1 MPRRWTLVLRDH
13 ADAARPVR
21 AVDCHGLL
29 NSWWPQP
36 DAEHGAAKKWAMNG
50 WPQPIADRLWVW
62 SLTWLDDAVP
72 PLTDPADLVGRVQ
85 RVGDHLFEPLSV
97 TSVHA
102 RGYADIL
109 GMPVRTPMS
118 AELHTVSPVV
128 SLVRGAD
135 GEDGFQAWPG
145 PRLLFGA
152 VHRSPTG
159 GLGGS
164 GAVGAV
170 ARFAPREVAEPWLRR
185 IDEVTTRLRRGSD
198 SAAPIRAAEH
208 PGPAGRTVPGWEGGL
223 RLSLPHG
230 SDVRHMADFGALLE
244 LVELTGVGKYTAQG
258 FGALRV
264 DTLHT
269 SHDVAAGR
277 RRPPTRDRR
286 RPRPPRPVYAEHQEQ
301 EFDGLLFD

>member
-36 DAEHGAAKKWAMNG
+36 GPEHGAAKKWAMNG

-62 SLTWLDDAVP
+62 SLTWLDDESP
-72 PLTDPADLVGRVQ
+72 PGTDPADLIGRVQ

-97 TSVHA
+97 TAVHV
-102 RGYADIL
+102 RGYAAIL
-109 GMPVRTPMS
+109 AHPQRAPVS
-118 AELHTVSPVV
+118 ATLHTLSPVV
-128 SLVRGAD
+128 SLARNYD
-135 GEDGFQAWPG
+135 GEDSFQAWPG
-145 PRLLFGA
+145 PRLLFGV
-152 VHRSPTG
+152 VHRASG
-159 GLGGS
+159 GVLGGS

-185 IDEVTTRLRRGSD
+185 IDDVTARLRRAPDD
-198 SAAPIRAAEH
+198 SAPIRATEH

-230 SDVRHMADFGALLE
+230 SDGERLADFGALLE

-264 DTLHT
+264 DTLT
-269 SHDVAAGR
+269 TGREVAAGR
-277 RRPPTRDRR
+277 RRPPARDRR
-286 RPRPPRPVYAEHQEQ
+286 RSRPPRPVYAEYQEQ